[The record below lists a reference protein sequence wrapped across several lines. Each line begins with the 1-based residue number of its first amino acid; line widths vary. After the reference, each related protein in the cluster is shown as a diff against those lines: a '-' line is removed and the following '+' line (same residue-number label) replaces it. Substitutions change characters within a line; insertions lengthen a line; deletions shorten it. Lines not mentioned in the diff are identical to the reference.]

1 MAVWVCGEALIDLIP
16 VRPGSDQ
23 RQAIPGGGPANTAH
37 ALARLDIPTE
47 FIGGLSDDQYGQR
60 MRAEFIAGR
69 VGLTFTPEHQL
80 PTCLAIVSIDVDGGA
95 TYEFKIDGTATF
107 AFTAENLPDPKVIQP
122 DAIYIGT
129 LATIIEPGA
138 SILKDWIIQAKDYAP
153 IIYDPNIRSSVI
165 SDRSRYQEVVKEW
178 VALSNVVKASEDD
191 LAWLYPETDPLEIAR
206 SWVTQGV
213 QVVVITKGENGI
225 VGVTENQE
233 VSIPGVKVEVIDS
246 VGAGDTV
253 GAVLVEA
260 LVEFGLE
267 KLTSELLSHTLHRAA
282 LAAAITCSRAGAN
295 PPTKAELLQR

>member
-23 RQAIPGGGPANTAH
+23 RQVIPGGGPANTAH

-60 MRAEFIAGR
+60 MRSEFIAGR

-267 KLTSELLSHTLHRAA
+267 KLTRDLLSHTLHRAA
-282 LAAAITCSRAGAN
+282 LAAAITCSRLGAN
-295 PPTKAELLQR
+295 PPTKAELL

>member
-16 VRPGSDQ
+16 VTPGSDQ
-23 RQAIPGGGPANTAH
+23 RQVIPGGGPANTAH

-60 MRAEFIAGR
+60 MRSEFIAGR

-80 PTCLAIVSIDVDGGA
+80 PTCLAIVSIDLDGGA

-107 AFTAENLPDPKVIQP
+107 AFATENLPDPKLVNP
-122 DAIYIGT
+122 EAIYIGT

-165 SDRSRYQEVVKEW
+165 SDRSRYQEVVKNW
-178 VALSNVVKASEDD
+178 VVLSNVVKASEDD
-191 LAWLYPETDPLEIAR
+191 LAWLYPDTDPLKIAR
-206 SWVTQGV
+206 SWVSQGV
-213 QVVVITKGENGI
+213 QLVVVTKGENGI

-233 VSIPGVKVEVIDS
+233 VSIPGVKVEVIDT

-260 LVEFGLE
+260 LIEFGLE

-282 LAAAITCSRAGAN
+282 LAAAITCSRVGAN
-295 PPTKAELLQR
+295 PPTKAELL

>member
-16 VRPGSDQ
+16 IAPGSAQ

-37 ALARLDIPTE
+37 ALARLDIATE

-80 PTCLAIVSIDVDGGA
+80 PTCLAIVSIDLDGGA
-95 TYEFKIDGTATF
+95 TYEFKIEGTATF
-107 AFTAENLPDPKVIQP
+107 AFATENLPDPKLIKP
-122 DAIYIGT
+122 EAIYIGT

-138 SILKDWIIQAKDYAP
+138 SILKDWMLKAKNYAP
-153 IIYDPNIRSSVI
+153 IIYDPNIRSAVI
-165 SDRSRYQEVVKEW
+165 SDRSKYQEVVKNW

-191 LAWLYPETDPLEIAR
+191 LTWLYPDIEPLDIAHK
-206 SWVTQGV
+206 WVEQGV
-213 QVVVITKGENGI
+213 KLVVITKGEDGI
-225 VGVTENQE
+225 IGVSENQE
-233 VSIPGVKVEVIDS
+233 IYIPGVKVDIIDT

-260 LVEFGLE
+260 IVEFGLS
-267 KLTSELLSHTLHRAA
+267 KLTYELLSHTLHRAA
-282 LAAAITCSRAGAN
+282 LAASITCSRSGAN
-295 PPTKAELLQR
+295 PPTKAELL

>member
-1 MAVWVCGEALIDLIP
+1 MTVWVCGEALIDLIP
-16 VRPGSDQ
+16 VEPGSEL
-23 RQAIPGGGPANTAH
+23 RNAIPGGGPANTAH
-37 ALARLDIPTE
+37 ALARLGIPTE
-47 FIGGLSDDQYGQR
+47 FIGGLSDDEYGQR
-60 MRAEFIAGR
+60 MRAEFISGR
-69 VGLTFTPEHQL
+69 VGLAFTPEHQL
-80 PTCLAIVSIDVDGGA
+80 PTCLAIVSIAADGGA

-107 AFTAENLPDPKVIQP
+107 AFATENLPDPKLVKP
-122 DAIYIGT
+122 EAIYIGT

-138 SILKDWIIQAKDYAP
+138 SILKDWILQAKDYAP

-165 SDRSRYQEVVKEW
+165 SDRSRYQEVVKNW

-191 LAWLYPETDPLEIAR
+191 LAWLYPDTDPLEIAHIWI
-206 SWVTQGV
+206 SQGV
-213 QVVVITKGENGI
+213 QIVVITKGENGI

-233 VSIPGVKVEVIDS
+233 VSIPGVKVKVIDT

-267 KLTSELLSHTLHRAA
+267 KLTSELLSHTLNRAA

-295 PPTKAELLQR
+295 PPTKVELLQR

>member
-1 MAVWVCGEALIDLIP
+1 MTVWVCGEALIDLIP

-23 RQAIPGGGPANTAH
+23 RQVIPGGGPANTAH

-60 MRAEFIAGR
+60 MRSEFIAGR

-80 PTCLAIVSIDVDGGA
+80 PTCLAIVSIDLDGGA

-107 AFTAENLPDPKVIQP
+107 AFATENLPDPKLVNP
-122 DAIYIGT
+122 EAIYIGT

-165 SDRSRYQEVVKEW
+165 SDRSRYQEVVKNW
-178 VALSNVVKASEDD
+178 VVLSNVVKASEDD
-191 LAWLYPETDPLEIAR
+191 LAWLYPDTDPLKIAR
-206 SWVTQGV
+206 SWVSQGV
-213 QVVVITKGENGI
+213 QLVVVTKGENGI

-233 VSIPGVKVEVIDS
+233 VSIPGVKVEVIDT

-260 LVEFGLE
+260 LIEFGLE

-295 PPTKAELLQR
+295 PPTKAELL

>member
-107 AFTAENLPDPKVIQP
+107 AFATENLPDPKLVQP
-122 DAIYIGT
+122 EAIYIGT

-138 SILKDWIIQAKDYAP
+138 SILKDWILQAKDYAP

-206 SWVTQGV
+206 RWVSIGV
-213 QVVVITKGENGI
+213 QLVVITKGENGL

-267 KLTSELLSHTLHRAA
+267 KLTRELLSHTLHRAA

-295 PPTKAELLQR
+295 PPTKAELL

>member
-60 MRAEFIAGR
+60 MRSEFIAGR

-138 SILKDWIIQAKDYAP
+138 SILKDWIIQAQDYAP

-206 SWVTQGV
+206 SWVSSGV
-213 QVVVITKGENGI
+213 QLVVITKGENGI

-267 KLTSELLSHTLHRAA
+267 KLTRELLSHTLHRAA

-295 PPTKAELLQR
+295 PPTKAELL

>member
-16 VRPGSDQ
+16 VKPGSDQ

-80 PTCLAIVSIDVDGGA
+80 PTCLAIVSIDLDGGA

-107 AFTAENLPDPKVIQP
+107 AFTTENLPDPKLIQP
-122 DAIYIGT
+122 EAIYIGT

-138 SILKDWIIQAKDYAP
+138 SILKDWIIQAQDYAP

-206 SWVTQGV
+206 SWVSIGV
-213 QVVVITKGENGI
+213 QLVVITKGENGI

-233 VSIPGVKVEVIDS
+233 VSIPGVKVEVIDT

-267 KLTSELLSHTLHRAA
+267 KLTRELLSHTLHRAA

-295 PPTKAELLQR
+295 PPTKAELL

>member
-138 SILKDWIIQAKDYAP
+138 SILKDWIIQAKDYVP

-206 SWVTQGV
+206 SWVSIGV
-213 QVVVITKGENGI
+213 QLVVITKGENGI

-233 VSIPGVKVEVIDS
+233 VSIPGIKVDVIDT

-253 GAVLVEA
+253 GAVIVEA
-260 LVEFGLE
+260 LVELGLE
-267 KLTSELLSHTLHRAA
+267 KLISELLSHTLHRAA

-295 PPTKAELLQR
+295 PPTKAELT

>member
-60 MRAEFIAGR
+60 MRSEFIAGR

-107 AFTAENLPDPKVIQP
+107 AFATENLPDPKVIQP

-178 VALSNVVKASEDD
+178 VALSNVVKASGDD
-191 LAWLYPETDPLEIAR
+191 LAWLYPDSDPLEIAR
-206 SWVTQGV
+206 GWVASGIQL
-213 QVVVITKGENGI
+213 VVITKGENGM

-233 VSIPGVKVEVIDS
+233 VSIPGVKVDVIDT

>member
-60 MRAEFIAGR
+60 MRSEFIAGR

-138 SILKDWIIQAKDYAP
+138 SILKDWIIQAQDYAP

-165 SDRSRYQEVVKEW
+165 SDRSRYQEVVKNW

-191 LAWLYPETDPLEIAR
+191 LAWLHPGTDPLEIAR
-206 SWVTQGV
+206 GWVSIGV
-213 QVVVITKGENGI
+213 QLVVITKGENGI
-225 VGVTENQE
+225 VGVTKNQE
-233 VSIPGVKVEVIDS
+233 VSIPGVKVDVIDT

-253 GAVLVEA
+253 GAVIVEA

-267 KLTSELLSHTLHRAA
+267 KLTRDLLSHTLHRAA

>member
-16 VRPGSDQ
+16 VEPGSEQ
-23 RQAIPGGGPANTAH
+23 RNAIPGGGPANTAH
-37 ALARLDIPTE
+37 ALARLGIPTE
-47 FIGGLSDDQYGQR
+47 FIGGLSDDEYGRR
-60 MRAEFIAGR
+60 MRAEFIADG
-69 VGLTFTPEHQL
+69 VGLTFTPEHKL
-80 PTCLAIVSIDVDGGA
+80 PTCLAIVSIAIDGGA

-107 AFTAENLPDPKVIQP
+107 AFATENLPDPKLVNP
-122 DAIYIGT
+122 EAIYIGT

-165 SDRSRYQEVVKEW
+165 SDRSRYQEVVKNW
-178 VALSNVVKASEDD
+178 VVLSNVVKASEDD
-191 LAWLYPETDPLEIAR
+191 LAWLYPDTDPLKIAR
-206 SWVTQGV
+206 SWVSQGV
-213 QVVVITKGENGI
+213 QLVVVTKGKNGI

-233 VSIPGVKVEVIDS
+233 VSIPGVKVEVIDT

-260 LVEFGLE
+260 LIEFGLE

-295 PPTKAELLQR
+295 PPTKAELL

>member
-16 VRPGSDQ
+16 VTPGSDQ
-23 RQAIPGGGPANTAH
+23 RQVIPGGGPANTAH

-60 MRAEFIAGR
+60 MRAEFMAGR

-80 PTCLAIVSIDVDGGA
+80 PTCLAIVSIDLDGGA

-107 AFTAENLPDPKVIQP
+107 AFATENLPDPKVIQP
-122 DAIYIGT
+122 EAIYIGT

-138 SILKDWIIQAKDYAP
+138 SILKDWVIQAKGYAP

-178 VALSNVVKASEDD
+178 VKLSNVVKASEDD
-191 LAWLYPETDPLEIAR
+191 LAWLYPGIDPLEIAR
-206 SWVTQGV
+206 SWVSQGV
-213 QVVVITKGENGI
+213 QLVVITKGENGI
-225 VGVTENQE
+225 VGVTDNQE
-233 VSIPGVKVEVIDS
+233 VSIRGVKVDVIDT

>member
-1 MAVWVCGEALIDLIP
+1 
-16 VRPGSDQ
+16 
-23 RQAIPGGGPANTAH
+23 
-37 ALARLDIPTE
+37 
-47 FIGGLSDDQYGQR
+47 
-60 MRAEFIAGR
+60 MRSEFIAGR

-107 AFTAENLPDPKVIQP
+107 AFTTENLPDPKVIQP

-206 SWVTQGV
+206 SWVSIGV
-213 QVVVITKGENGI
+213 QLVVITKGENGI

-267 KLTSELLSHTLHRAA
+267 KLTRDLLSHTLHRAA

-295 PPTKAELLQR
+295 PPTKAELL

>member
-16 VRPGSDQ
+16 VTPGSDQ
-23 RQAIPGGGPANTAH
+23 RQVIPGGGPANTAH

-60 MRAEFIAGR
+60 MRSEFIAGR

-80 PTCLAIVSIDVDGGA
+80 PTCLAIVSIDLDGGA

-107 AFTAENLPDPKVIQP
+107 AFATENLPDPKSVNP
-122 DAIYIGT
+122 EAIYIGT

-165 SDRSRYQEVVKEW
+165 SDRSRYQEVVKNW
-178 VALSNVVKASEDD
+178 VVLSNVVKASEDD
-191 LAWLYPETDPLEIAR
+191 LAWLYPDTDPLKIAR
-206 SWVTQGV
+206 SWVSQGV
-213 QVVVITKGENGI
+213 QLVVVTKGENGI

-233 VSIPGVKVEVIDS
+233 VSIPGVKVEVIDT

-260 LVEFGLE
+260 LIEFGLK

-295 PPTKAELLQR
+295 PPTKAELL

>member
-60 MRAEFIAGR
+60 MRSEFIAGR

-107 AFTAENLPDPKVIQP
+107 AFTTENLPDPKVIQP

-191 LAWLYPETDPLEIAR
+191 LAWLYPETNPLEIAR
-206 SWVTQGV
+206 SWVSQGV

-267 KLTSELLSHTLHRAA
+267 KLTRELLSHTLHRAA

-295 PPTKAELLQR
+295 PPTKAELL

>member
-16 VRPGSDQ
+16 VTPGSDQ
-23 RQAIPGGGPANTAH
+23 RQVIPGGGPANTAH

-60 MRAEFIAGR
+60 MRAEFMAGR

-80 PTCLAIVSIDVDGGA
+80 PTCLAIVSIDLDGGA

-107 AFTAENLPDPKVIQP
+107 AFATENLPDPKVIQP
-122 DAIYIGT
+122 EAIYIGT

-138 SILKDWIIQAKDYAP
+138 SILKDWVIQAKGYAP

-178 VALSNVVKASEDD
+178 VVLSNVVKASEDD
-191 LAWLYPETDPLEIAR
+191 LAWLYPEADPLEIAR
-206 SWVTQGV
+206 SWVSQGV
-213 QVVVITKGENGI
+213 QIVVVTKGENGI
-225 VGVTENQE
+225 IGVTDNQE
-233 VSIPGVKVEVIDS
+233 VSIPGVKVDVIDT

-253 GAVLVEA
+253 GAVIVEA

-295 PPTKAELLQR
+295 PPTKGELLQR

>member
-16 VRPGSDQ
+16 VTPGSDQ
-23 RQAIPGGGPANTAH
+23 RQVIPGGGPANTAH
-37 ALARLDIPTE
+37 ALARLDITTE

-60 MRAEFIAGR
+60 MRSEFIAGR

-80 PTCLAIVSIDVDGGA
+80 PTCLAIVSIDLDGGA

-107 AFTAENLPDPKVIQP
+107 AFATENLPDPKVIQHE
-122 DAIYIGT
+122 AIYIGT

-138 SILKDWIIQAKDYAP
+138 SILKDWVIQAKGYAP

-178 VALSNVVKASEDD
+178 VVLSNVVKASEDD
-191 LAWLYPETDPLEIAR
+191 LAWLYPEADPLEIAR
-206 SWVTQGV
+206 SWVSQGV
-213 QVVVITKGENGI
+213 QIVVVTKGENGI
-225 VGVTENQE
+225 IGVTDNQE
-233 VSIPGVKVEVIDS
+233 VSIPGVKVDVIDT

-253 GAVLVEA
+253 GAVIVEA

-282 LAAAITCSRAGAN
+282 LAAAITCSLAGAN

>member
-1 MAVWVCGEALIDLIP
+1 MTVWVCGEALIDLIP
-16 VRPGSDQ
+16 VTPGSDQ
-23 RQAIPGGGPANTAH
+23 RQVIPGGGPANTAH

-60 MRAEFIAGR
+60 MRSEFITGR

-80 PTCLAIVSIDVDGGA
+80 PTCLAMVSIDLDGGA
-95 TYEFKIDGTATF
+95 TYEFKIDRTATF
-107 AFTAENLPDPKVIQP
+107 AFATENLPDPKLVNP
-122 DAIYIGT
+122 EAIYIGT

-165 SDRSRYQEVVKEW
+165 SDRSRYQEVVKNW
-178 VALSNVVKASEDD
+178 VVLSNVVKASEDD
-191 LAWLYPETDPLEIAR
+191 LAWLYPDTDPLKIAR
-206 SWVTQGV
+206 SWVSQGV
-213 QVVVITKGENGI
+213 QLVVVTKGENGI

-233 VSIPGVKVEVIDS
+233 VSIPGVKVEVIDT

-260 LVEFGLE
+260 IVEFGLE
-267 KLTSELLSHTLHRAA
+267 KLTNELLSHTLHRAA
-282 LAAAITCSRAGAN
+282 LAASITCSRSGAN
-295 PPTKAELLQR
+295 PPTKAELL

>member
-107 AFTAENLPDPKVIQP
+107 AFATENLPDTKFIQP
-122 DAIYIGT
+122 EAIYIGT

-138 SILKDWIIQAKDYAP
+138 SILKDWIIQAQDYAP

-206 SWVTQGV
+206 RWVSIGV
-213 QVVVITKGENGI
+213 QLVVITKGENGI

-295 PPTKAELLQR
+295 PPTKAELL

>member
-80 PTCLAIVSIDVDGGA
+80 PTCLAIVSIDLDGGA

-107 AFTAENLPDPKVIQP
+107 AFATENMPDPKLIKP
-122 DAIYIGT
+122 EAIYIGT

-138 SILKDWIIQAKDYAP
+138 RILKDWILQAKDYAP

-191 LAWLYPETDPLEIAR
+191 LAWLYPDTDPREIAR
-206 SWVTQGV
+206 SWVSQGV
-213 QVVVITKGENGI
+213 QLVVITKGENGM
-225 VGVTENQE
+225 VGVTKNQE
-233 VSIPGVKVEVIDS
+233 VSIPGVKVDVIDT

-282 LAAAITCSRAGAN
+282 LAAAITCSRTGAN

>member
-1 MAVWVCGEALIDLIP
+1 
-16 VRPGSDQ
+16 
-23 RQAIPGGGPANTAH
+23 
-37 ALARLDIPTE
+37 LDIPTE

-165 SDRSRYQEVVKEW
+165 SDISRYQEVVKEW

-191 LAWLYPETDPLEIAR
+191 LAWLYPDTDPLEIAR
-206 SWVTQGV
+206 SWVSIGV
-213 QVVVITKGENGI
+213 QLVVVTKGENGI
-225 VGVTENQE
+225 VGVTKNQE
-233 VSIPGVKVEVIDS
+233 VSIPGIKVDVIDT

-295 PPTKAELLQR
+295 PPTKAELL

>member
-23 RQAIPGGGPANTAH
+23 RQVIPGGGPANTAH

-47 FIGGLSDDQYGQR
+47 FIGGLSDDQYGKR
-60 MRAEFIAGR
+60 MRAEFMAGR

-80 PTCLAIVSIDVDGGA
+80 PTCLAIVSIAADGGA

-107 AFTAENLPDPKVIQP
+107 AFATENLPDPKLVKP
-122 DAIYIGT
+122 EAIYIGT

-138 SILKDWIIQAKDYAP
+138 IILKDWILQAKDYAP

-165 SDRSRYQEVVKEW
+165 SDRSRYQEVVKNW
-178 VALSNVVKASEDD
+178 VALSNVVKASEED
-191 LAWLYPETDPLEIAR
+191 LAWLYPDTDPLEIAHI
-206 SWVTQGV
+206 WVSQGV
-213 QVVVITKGENGI
+213 QIVVITKGENGI

-233 VSIPGVKVEVIDS
+233 VSIPGVKVKVIDT

>member
-23 RQAIPGGGPANTAH
+23 RQVIPGGGPANTAH

-60 MRAEFIAGR
+60 MRSEFIAGR

-80 PTCLAIVSIDVDGGA
+80 PTCLAIVSIDIDGGA

-107 AFTAENLPDPKVIQP
+107 AFATENLPDPKLVNP
-122 DAIYIGT
+122 EAIYIGT

-165 SDRSRYQEVVKEW
+165 SDRSRYQEVVKNW
-178 VALSNVVKASEDD
+178 VVLSNVVKASEDD
-191 LAWLYPETDPLEIAR
+191 LAWLYPDTDPLKIAR
-206 SWVTQGV
+206 SWVSQGV
-213 QVVVITKGENGI
+213 QLVVVTKGENGI

-233 VSIPGVKVEVIDS
+233 VSIPGVKVEVIDT

-260 LVEFGLE
+260 LIEFGLK

-295 PPTKAELLQR
+295 PPTKAELL

>member
-23 RQAIPGGGPANTAH
+23 RQVIPGGGPANTAH

-60 MRAEFIAGR
+60 MRSEFIAGR

-191 LAWLYPETDPLEIAR
+191 LAWLYPETNPLEIAR

-267 KLTSELLSHTLHRAA
+267 KLTRDLLSHTLHRAA

-295 PPTKAELLQR
+295 PPTKAELL

>member
-60 MRAEFIAGR
+60 MRSEFIAGR

-191 LAWLYPETDPLEIAR
+191 LAWLYPETNPLEIAR

-267 KLTSELLSHTLHRAA
+267 KLTRDLLSHTLHRAA

-295 PPTKAELLQR
+295 PPTKAELL

>member
-16 VRPGSDQ
+16 IRPGSDQ
-23 RQAIPGGGPANTAH
+23 RQVIPGGGPANTAH
-37 ALARLDIPTE
+37 ALARLDIPIE
-47 FIGGLSDDQYGQR
+47 FIGGLSDDQYGKR

-107 AFTAENLPDPKVIQP
+107 AFATENLPDPKLIKP
-122 DAIYIGT
+122 DAIYVGT
-129 LATIIEPGA
+129 LGTIIEPGA
-138 SILKDWIIQAKDYAP
+138 RILKDWIIQAKNYAP

-165 SDRSRYQEVVKEW
+165 SDRSRYQEVVKNW

-191 LAWLYPETDPLEIAR
+191 LAWLYPDTNPLERAR
-206 SWVTQGV
+206 LWISQGV
-213 QVVVITKGENGI
+213 QLVVITKGENGM

-233 VSIPGVKVEVIDS
+233 VSIPGVKVDVIDT

-260 LVEFGLE
+260 LVELGLE
-267 KLTSELLSHTLHRAA
+267 KLTSELLSHTLNRAA

-295 PPTKAELLQR
+295 PPTKAELL

>member
-23 RQAIPGGGPANTAH
+23 RQVIPGGGPANTAH

-60 MRAEFIAGR
+60 MRSEFIAGR

-138 SILKDWIIQAKDYAP
+138 SILKDWIIQAQDYAP

-206 SWVTQGV
+206 RWVSIGV
-213 QVVVITKGENGI
+213 QLVVITKGENGI

-267 KLTSELLSHTLHRAA
+267 KLTRELLSHTLHRAA